1 MQLQCVLGSDL
12 PSMRCGAVRCGAQIV
27 LDLKDFPGTY
37 RALVLPELQK
47 GRMLLDANERR

>member
-12 PSMRCGAVRCGAQIV
+12 PSMRCGAQIV

>member
-1 MQLQCVLGSDL
+1 
-12 PSMRCGAVRCGAQIV
+12 MRCSAVRCDAQIM